1 MPVTECWTLIE
12 RAGQAQE
19 DAAASW
25 AKYDVTCNPGT
36 ERQAADRAKTRP
48 DVFLA
53 SATRL
58 IKMINTAGATRET
71 EALVEQLGPNA
82 DAVLTA
88 MNINAAYQGRQS
100 EDALDEAV
108 AVADAAHLKLMAALG
123 LMAVFCAVIG

>member
-1 MPVTECWTLIE
+1 VVPVAGCWTLIE

-19 DAAASW
+19 GAAASW
-25 AKYDVTCNPGT
+25 AKYDVTCDPGT
-36 ERQAADRAKTRP
+36 ERQAANRAKTRL

-53 SATRL
+53 STTRL
-58 IKMINTAGATRET
+58 IEMINAAGATRET
-71 EALVEQLGPNA
+71 EALVEQPALNA

-123 LMAVFCAVIG
+123 LMAVSAP